1 MSSKSPKFTITKR
14 YFLKRFFSERHP
26 WFEDVF
32 WIIAW
37 ERHPSIISSPL
48 VLSFIQELKTY
59 LLFVNGLFQP
69 WTWLFQE
76 PVIKNTKQEEQRTR
90 KPRKNPVF
98 WQGSPHSK
106 PLAAGPSQP
115 WPRSW
120 CPLHDLGGPRL
131 GPLEK
136 TPTER
141 GGYISLYI
149 FLLVKKLKCFWSF
162 VWGSC
167 VFWRYMLR
175 IVEVWCCYID
185 MLYDVAI
192 FYSLVFL
199 FTFFT
204 NGVFS
209 MA

>member
-1 MSSKSPKFTITKR
+1 MD
-14 YFLKRFFSERHP
+14 YFSHELDYFRSRSLKIQNKKNKEPENPEKTRCFGR
-26 WFEDVF
+26 
-32 WIIAW
+32 
-37 ERHPSIISSPL
+37 
-48 VLSFIQELKTY
+48 VLL
-59 LLFVNGLFQP
+59 
-69 WTWLFQE
+69 
-76 PVIKNTKQEEQRTR
+76 
-90 KPRKNPVF
+90 
-98 WQGSPHSK
+98 HSK